1 MTTSGQLFPFTS
13 RIVPAIEP
21 VWAAA
26 RGASALASVPI
37 RMAARAHDLRKL
49 FMLHSPFSRG
59 EPARS
64 IRARCA
70 PLSLS
75 SGPIPSSAPGGN
87 GSSVRDRIGRAGF
100 GKGAQPQQAT
110 IASAAGGI
118 FVLVARPSEMQR
130 GTQFDA
136 SPDNLAFLQRDDRRN
151 DFDLRFRPRAQAD
164 QLLERT
170 VILRATVRI
179 AGAVFRHRSYI
190 NRSCANRLRPAHRHG
205 KKMRIPER
213 DVGYGNRVAAR
224 AGCAQLILRYR
235 NALVRERRTAN
246 RAKVFEVRDK
256 PIAHAVEIRN
266 FVERAPFALLCA
278 LAITGVEQGDV

>member
-1 MTTSGQLFPFTS
+1 MLLFHAGS
-13 RIVPAIEP
+13 
-21 VWAAA
+21 
-26 RGASALASVPI
+26 
-37 RMAARAHDLRKL
+37 
-49 FMLHSPFSRG
+49 
-59 EPARS
+59 PARS
-64 IRARCA
+64 IWAKCA
-70 PLSLS
+70 PLPASNR
-75 SGPIPSSAPGGN
+75 PIPRSPPGGN
-87 GSSVRDRIGRAGF
+87 GSSVRDGIGRAGF

-151 DFDLRFRPRAQAD
+151 DFDLRFRPRAHAD

-179 AGAVFRHRSYI
+179 TGAVFRHRSYI
-190 NRSCANRLRPAHRHG
+190 NRSCANRLRPAHRHR

-213 DVGYGNRVAAR
+213 DVGYRNRVAAR
-224 AGCAQLILRYR
+224 PGRAQLILRYR

-246 RAKVFEVRDK
+246 RAKVFEVRDN

-266 FVERAPFALLCA
+266 FTERAPLPLLSS
-278 LAITGVEQGDV
+278 LAISAVAQVDV